1 MKIYIQDYKHV
12 EEANAILDNAAIIFS
27 KDEADDAMELTG
39 NARWM
44 LNEVVAHF
52 TETVE
57 PEETEETQ
65 LNGVLDMVDHCI
77 LSGKTCYSKSCKA
90 PHHPEW
96 TVELTVS
103 RTANRNKSNVVYS
116 PYNQSH
122 IEVGQG
128 SAKVVEAEKL
138 LGEATTKFAQ
148 GDMDKGNSLV
158 KDAQWLLYEFFHSEP
173 TIKVDNISSIQ
184 GMIEFCV
191 ECGGDSTTLS
201 FDLGKRPGWNMIMTV
216 KR

>member
-1 MKIYIQDYKHV
+1 MKINTQDYKHV
-12 EEANAILDNAAIIFS
+12 EEANAILDNASIIFS
-27 KDEADDAMELTG
+27 KDRADDAMELTS

-44 LNEVVAHF
+44 INEVVAHF

-57 PEETEETQ
+57 PEDTEETQ

-77 LSGKTCYSKSCKA
+77 LSGKACYTRSCKA
-90 PHHPEW
+90 PHYPEW

-103 RTANRNKSNVVYS
+103 RSANANKSNVVYS

-122 IEVGQG
+122 IEVGQ
-128 SAKVVEAEKL
+128 SYTKVVEAEKL

-148 GDMDKGNSLV
+148 GDMDKGNSIV
-158 KDAQWLLYEFFHSEP
+158 KDAQWLLYEFFNSEP

-184 GMIEFCV
+184 GMIGICV
-191 ECGGDSTTLS
+191 ECGGNSTTLS
-201 FDLGKRPGWNMIMTV
+201 FDLGDRPGWNMIMTV

>member
-1 MKIYIQDYKHV
+1 MKINIQDYKNV
-12 EEANAILDNAAIIFS
+12 EEADAILDNAARIFS
-27 KDEADDAMELTG
+27 LDHADDAMELTS

-44 LNEVVAHF
+44 INEVVAHF

-65 LNGVLDMVDHCI
+65 LNGVLNMVDYCV
-77 LSGKTCYSKSCKA
+77 LSGKACYYKSCKV
-90 PHHPEW
+90 PHYPEW
-96 TVELTVS
+96 NVELTVS
-103 RTANRNKSNVVYS
+103 RTANGNDSNNVYS
-116 PYNQSH
+116 PYKQSH
-122 IEVGQG
+122 IEVGQ
-128 SAKVVEAEKL
+128 SYTKVAEAEKL

-148 GDMDKGNSLV
+148 GDMDNGNSLV
-158 KDAQWLLYEFFHSEP
+158 KDAQWLLYEFFNSEP
-173 TIKVDNISSIQ
+173 IIKVDNISSIQ

>member
-1 MKIYIQDYKHV
+1 MKINIQDYKHV

-27 KDEADDAMELTG
+27 KDEADDAMELTS

-57 PEETEETQ
+57 PEETEKTQ

-90 PHHPEW
+90 PQYPEW
-96 TVELTVS
+96 NIELTVS
-103 RTANRNKSNVVYS
+103 RTANRNKSNVIYS

-138 LGEATTKFAQ
+138 LDEATTKFAQ
-148 GDMDKGNSLV
+148 GDMGAPDKPCGLGRA
-158 KDAQWLLYEFFHSEP
+158 DANPKLLLND
-173 TIKVDNISSIQ
+173 T
-184 GMIEFCV
+184 
-191 ECGGDSTTLS
+191 
-201 FDLGKRPGWNMIMTV
+201 
-216 KR
+216 